1 MFSAH
6 PDLHEVDTIL
16 SHRDTSVGR
25 EYLIHW
31 RNTSASEDSWEPFSN
46 LSHAPRAIGVY
57 LASLAPRTVPSGR
70 GGNVTSGGCTGG
82 SVKRTGGESMQ
93 QQRATANVGSKG
105 AEVSRTW
112 GIHLCTC
119 FYCTGFW
126 TADSH
131 PYGAG
136 ALFTQAE
143 DADVVEV
150 HGMFT
155 QAEAEVHGMFTQ
167 AEVHGMFTQA
177 EVHGMFTQA
186 EVHGMFTQAE
196 AEVHGMF
203 TQAEVHGMF
212 TQAEVHGMF
221 TQAEVHGM
229 FTQAEA
235 EVHGILQAKLGK
247 AAGCW
252 ESGTSK
258 GRIGGAF
265 SVIFFLKSKQ
275 RAKDACGEKGVGSTR
290 VTSRIQGAV
299 KLVEGQGAERARR
312 SSEG

>member
-16 SHRDTSVGR
+16 SHRDTS
-25 EYLIHW
+25 
-31 RNTSASEDSWEPFSN
+31 
-46 LSHAPRAIGVY
+46 
-57 LASLAPRTVPSGR
+57 
-70 GGNVTSGGCTGG
+70 
-82 SVKRTGGESMQ
+82 
-93 QQRATANVGSKG
+93 
-105 AEVSRTW
+105 
-112 GIHLCTC
+112 LCTY

-136 ALFTQAE
+136 ALFPRAE
-143 DADVVEV
+143 DADVV
-150 HGMFT
+150 
-155 QAEAEVHGMFTQ
+155 EVHGMFTQ

-177 EVHGMFTQA
+177 EVHGM
-186 EVHGMFTQAE
+186 
-196 AEVHGMF
+196 
-203 TQAEVHGMF
+203 
-212 TQAEVHGMF
+212 
-221 TQAEVHGM
+221 
-229 FTQAEA
+229 
-235 EVHGILQAKLGK
+235 LQAKLGK

-258 GRIGGAF
+258 GRIG
-265 SVIFFLKSKQ
+265 VFFLKSKQ